1 MHIGALGSRAT
12 MPVKVMG
19 NVGCQKARRRPDIA
33 SAVLVALL
41 LAGSGC
47 SVRNFV
53 SARLADSLADSG
65 GVYAQDDDI
74 ELIGAATPFG
84 LKTIE
89 SLLVEHPRHR
99 GLLLA
104 AARGFSQYAYTYV
117 ALPADAVEERDVAAA
132 YAQRERARRLYLRAR
147 NYGLRG
153 LEVTYPGFG
162 QMLRLDPPGAVARV
176 GADDVGLLY
185 WCAVSW
191 AAAVAL
197 AKDDAFLIADLPQ
210 TDALI
215 DRALM
220 LQETF
225 DDGAIH
231 VFLIGYEMARKTRG
245 GDPAANARKH
255 FERAVAL
262 SGGLR
267 AAPYVALAESV
278 AVAEQKRE
286 EFEELLKRAL
296 AVAPDAR
303 PEWRL
308 ANLVM
313 QQRARWLLAR
323 TEERFGE

>member
-1 MHIGALGSRAT
+1 MHIRALDIRAT
-12 MPVKVMG
+12 MPV
-19 NVGCQKARRRPDIA
+19 NVKGLVDRQRARRRPGIA
-33 SAVLVALL
+33 TALAVALL

-65 GVYAQDDDI
+65 EVYAQDDDI
-74 ELIGAATPFG
+74 ELVGAATPFG

-89 SLLVEHPRHR
+89 SLLLAQPQHR

-104 AARGFSQYAYTYV
+104 AARGFAQYAYIYV
-117 ALPADAVEERDVAAA
+117 ATPADTAEERDIGAA

-153 LEVTYPGFG
+153 LEVTHPGLG
-162 QMLRLDPPGAVARV
+162 QMLRQDPTGAVARV
-176 GADDVGLLY
+176 DAHDVDLLY

-191 AAAVAL
+191 AAAIAL

-215 DRALM
+215 DRALV
-220 LQETF
+220 LDEAF

-245 GDPAANARKH
+245 GDAAATARKH
-255 FERAVAL
+255 FERAVEL
-262 SGGLR
+262 SDGLR

-286 EFEELLKRAL
+286 EFEELLERAL
-296 AVAPDAR
+296 AVDPDAR

-323 TEERFGE
+323 IGERFGG